1 MNQLGKIISDISDS
15 YWVPIFAILV
25 VGGHVAIFPCLYL
38 WHNTLLYIFTPL
50 VMLIL
55 SNMISRNFHNKKTA
69 IISMTIINI
78 IVILLSCTFF
88 VEMRETWEYLDE
100 PLASE
105 YFMSS
110 KLCYCLSMFYLMILS
125 IRFASSFALVCP
137 KCGIWNDAECN
148 AKVVRCATDRWI
160 EYSCKCNKCKN
171 IWKL

>member
-1 MNQLGKIISDISDS
+1 MNQLGKIIWDIFDS
-15 YWVPIFAILV
+15 YWMPVFTILV
-25 VGGHVAIFPCLYL
+25 VGGHVAIFSCLYL

-69 IISMTIINI
+69 IISMTTINI

-100 PLASE
+100 PLVNE

-110 KLCYCLSMFYLMILS
+110 KLCYCISMFILMILS
-125 IRFASSFALVCP
+125 IRFASLFALVCP
-137 KCGIWNDAECN
+137 KCGIWNDAEVD
-148 AKVVRCATDRWI
+148 AKVVKGITRTWI
-160 EYSCKCNKCKN
+160 KYTCKCNKCKK
-171 IWKL
+171 IWEL